1 MKSKRVLIPQRSILW
16 NVRLEEKCLTS
27 PEKYIWNLLLFR
39 KSSIFETILLWWR
52 ISIFW
57 KRSIFWNVFSRNW
70 KFPILSV
77 GFLLVSAVDYQNFY
91 NSSIKNRVVWQGY
104 FFLQINCNEKDM
116 VLFNWDIF
124 GLKENIKLV
133 SYFSPTVGDM
143 KKRPIL

>member
-1 MKSKRVLIPQRSILW
+1 MKCKIERK
-16 NVRLEEKCLTS
+16 E
-27 PEKYIWNLLLFR
+27 YFWNLLHFR
-39 KSSIFETILLWWR
+39 KSSKFQTILLWWM

-124 GLKENIKLV
+124 GRYKTCLLFQSDRGGHEKAADSLKCKFNLC
-133 SYFSPTVGDM
+133 
-143 KKRPIL
+143 LAQ